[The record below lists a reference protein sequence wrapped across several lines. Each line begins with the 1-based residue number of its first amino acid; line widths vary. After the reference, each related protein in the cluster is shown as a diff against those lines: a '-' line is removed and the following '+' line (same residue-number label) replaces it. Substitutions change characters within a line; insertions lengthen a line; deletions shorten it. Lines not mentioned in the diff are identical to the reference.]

1 MEMKKDI
8 DKELADV
15 VSDVKEKKQALL
27 TVVAE
32 LLGSGVLSVDALP
45 IDLKDKLYTL
55 TEDLAYDERDF
66 DLIKEEMTR
75 MIDQN
80 IDEVGEEFYKFL
92 GEVGER
98 EREDATRKE
107 IADYYQ
113 ERPRRLMITVRI
125 GKKQK

>member
-1 MEMKKDI
+1 MEMKKDF
-8 DKELADV
+8 DNTLAEV
-15 VSDVKEKKQALL
+15 VSDVKDKKQALL

-45 IDLKDKLYTL
+45 SDLKDKLLTM
-55 TEDLAYDERDF
+55 TEDLAYDEREI
-66 DLIKEEMTR
+66 DLIKEHMTHA
-75 MIDQN
+75 IDQN
-80 IDEVGEEFYKFL
+80 IDEVEDEFLKFL
-92 GEVGER
+92 DEARER
-98 EREDATRKE
+98 EREEATQKE